1 MVSVNLQN
9 MMVQQTGGMSNF
21 YKAQPAGSIAAKQ
34 GVQSAQSQQ
43 SAQCPQKNKSRQY
56 MQSVP
61 NFRAS
66 DYVSATAV
74 RTQLQTK
81 SEEKKY
87 NELLKELS
95 PNYRRKLNFA
105 LKSGTLLK
113 NQSDDKSS
121 VLDNLYKILK
131 DERDKGLD
139 NITVLKECL
148 DIIENPYV
156 ITQTCEDIPYE
167 YKRSVIGLVTNLSE
181 DKETIA
187 KANYDLDNMHTG
199 TCPTASIEFDLAT
212 KNPAE
217 FFRMVEGLTS
227 PKNEVTKTID
237 TKSLS
242 DKTVDVLWLLEA
254 FKTPVE
260 SMDFDKITLKL
271 KPDKNAIIR
280 ARIQNNHRDAGERS
294 IIDVLMQST
303 MMQLGSQQTYD
314 SLTDKRAPN
323 SWTQEDGGLID
334 FEKTYVESVME
345 NKNTTSVTYQTV
357 DNNGRLSGHTK
368 SPEAIKKDLL
378 DTLNLGHNVIIGYT
392 WEDPDNNNQLA
403 GHEITIV
410 NYKTDKNGKTVF
422 ICQDSD
428 DNISKP
434 IEMTEDFLL
443 EHIHHAG
450 LPDEIASRDV
460 EYKDSW
466 QIAMEEMGK

>member
-1 MVSVNLQN
+1 MGNL
-9 MMVQQTGGMSNF
+9 
-21 YKAQPAGSIAAKQ
+21 YKAQPASSNVAMQ
-34 GVQSAQSQQ
+34 GVQNAQIPQ
-43 SAQCPQKNKSRQY
+43 SAQGTQKDKSRQY

-66 DYVSATAV
+66 DYASATAV

-105 LKSGTLLK
+105 LKSGILLK

-121 VLDNLYKILK
+121 VLDNLYKIMK

-280 ARIQNNHRDAGERS
+280 ARIQNNHRDAGRKTS
-294 IIDVLMQST
+294 
-303 MMQLGSQQTYD
+303 D
-314 SLTDKRAPN
+314 S
-323 SWTQEDGGLID
+323 
-334 FEKTYVESVME
+334 
-345 NKNTTSVTYQTV
+345 
-357 DNNGRLSGHTK
+357 
-368 SPEAIKKDLL
+368 
-378 DTLNLGHNVIIGYT
+378 
-392 WEDPDNNNQLA
+392 
-403 GHEITIV
+403 
-410 NYKTDKNGKTVF
+410 
-422 ICQDSD
+422 
-428 DNISKP
+428 
-434 IEMTEDFLL
+434 
-443 EHIHHAG
+443 
-450 LPDEIASRDV
+450 
-460 EYKDSW
+460 
-466 QIAMEEMGK
+466 